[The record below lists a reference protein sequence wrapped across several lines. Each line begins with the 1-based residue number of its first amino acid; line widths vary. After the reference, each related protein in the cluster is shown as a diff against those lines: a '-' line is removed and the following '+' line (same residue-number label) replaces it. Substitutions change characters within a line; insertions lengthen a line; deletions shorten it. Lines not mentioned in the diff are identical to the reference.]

1 MSNREY
7 LHYVILTLIPEVFS
21 GRTAFQ
27 LAPESIVTSSV
38 SDEFNVFRI
47 AHMY

>member
-1 MSNREY
+1 MPD
-7 LHYVILTLIPEVFS
+7 VLI

-27 LAPESIVTSSV
+27 FAAESIVTSSV
-38 SDEFNVFRI
+38 SDELNVFRI